1 MCKQEDTRG
10 SETGEVYRWAL
21 FYPQQSDALA
31 LMLALLN
38 LACLFC
44 VGTACAGLSDRSPS
58 LPSSDM
64 LTNVTA
70 EMSHSQYHPRPH
82 NSMRLTDNSCCELC
96 LVKLGWSCLLACPPT
111 GA

>member
-38 LACLFC
+38 LACLFMWHRMC
-44 VGTACAGLSDRSPS
+44 RA
-58 LPSSDM
+58 
-64 LTNVTA
+64 
-70 EMSHSQYHPRPH
+70 Q
-82 NSMRLTDNSCCELC
+82 
-96 LVKLGWSCLLACPPT
+96 
-111 GA
+111 